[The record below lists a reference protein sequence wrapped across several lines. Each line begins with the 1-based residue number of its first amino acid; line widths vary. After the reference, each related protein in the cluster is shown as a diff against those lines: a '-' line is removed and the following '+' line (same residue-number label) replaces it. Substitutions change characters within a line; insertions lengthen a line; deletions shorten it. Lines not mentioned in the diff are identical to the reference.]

1 MSNLSF
7 NKFGKLVTNFSNIRL
22 EFEDP
27 VVVLHHHLIK
37 VNSAAV
43 GVFKLPF

>member
-1 MSNLSF
+1 MSDFF
-7 NKFGKLVTNFSNIRL
+7 NEFDKKVPNFSKIRL

-27 VVVLHHHLIK
+27 VVVLHYLIK

-43 GVFKLPF
+43 GVFQLPF